1 MSEEGGDVFEMMTAL
16 TLAVV
21 AAVLAASD
29 LGGGKYGDD
38 EIIGTNEKAAAY
50 AWYQSK
56 SIKQGQIEAE
66 HDLLAG
72 LVKAGAIQPVAV
84 PAVEAHL
91 VELSADAARYKV
103 EKREI
108 LEGSA
113 AVGPEGQTLDKDGV
127 KGVITGAQE
136 WEHKL
141 EVLGA
146 AGDQF
151 DLSALYL
158 QMSLVM
164 GTIALVLKSPKLQWA
179 FYGLMVLLGLGGA
192 GYAWIA
198 FGIAEGA

>member
-1 MSEEGGDVFEMMTAL
+1 MTRSSARTRRRPP
-16 TLAVV
+16 TL
-21 AAVLAASD
+21 
-29 LGGGKYGDD
+29 
-38 EIIGTNEKAAAY
+38 GTSPSRSSRGR
-50 AWYQSK
+50 SK
-56 SIKQGQIEAE
+56 PSTTCSPGWSRPA
-66 HDLLAG
+66 
-72 LVKAGAIQPVAV
+72 PSSPSPS